1 MKITFLFHCF
11 VVLHFQCIHHFFS
24 LQVVVASN
32 SINKSDWT
40 SKEIQTSPLRP
51 NQSDQRKMRGR
62 NSIFLGSNCLE
73 TWTKNLTIFKSTNLL
88 LKTHFLCCKVIFLFI
103 DVENWASLRQHLT
116 GQDDR
121 FRLGNAAS
129 IFFTM
134 ICLSAYNYINT
145 KHNRWHKLR
154 IHLYNTTQ
162 CVCVCE

>member
-51 NQSDQRKMRGR
+51 NRSDQCEMRGR

-73 TWTKNLTIFKSTNLL
+73 TWTKNWTNFKSTNLL
-88 LKTHFLCCKVIFLFI
+88 LKTHFLCCKVIFFI
-103 DVENWASLRQHLT
+103 YWCRKLS
-116 GQDDR
+116 
-121 FRLGNAAS
+121 
-129 IFFTM
+129 FFTPTLNRSRRP
-134 ICLSAYNYINT
+134 ISTWKCGVNFFYND
-145 KHNRWHKLR
+145 LFER
-154 IHLYNTTQ
+154 IQLHQYQTQ
-162 CVCVCE
+162 SMA